1 MLPSER
7 IGSSITPKNPKLKG
21 VGMKVSAESIV
32 GIQAILAILALS
44 LIAVSALD
52 PAATPADAATYRVV
66 SENRQTHI
74 RIGGYEYELEGVSG
88 RHILHLPDGRA

>member
-1 MLPSER
+1 
-7 IGSSITPKNPKLKG
+7 
-21 VGMKVSAESIV
+21 MKVSAESIV
-32 GIQAILAILALS
+32 GIPAILAILALS
-44 LIAVSALD
+44 LIAVSVLD

-88 RHILHLPDGRA
+88 GHILHLPDGRA